1 MRISIF
7 GLGYVGSVTAAC
19 LARLGHEVIGVEP
32 NPVKVEMLNRGQ
44 SPIVEEGLEDLLK
57 ECIGNGRFKA
67 TADWSAAVN
76 NTEMA
81 FVCVGTPSLSNGNI
95 DMRYVRRSAEHIGA
109 ALKDKSDYFRVVIR
123 STVLPGTVENI
134 VIPSLEQASGRRVGQ
149 DFGVCMHPEF
159 LREGTSI
166 HDFYQPPKTVIGEYD
181 EKSGELVARLYE
193 SIPGPIIRT
202 SLRVAEMVKYAD
214 NCFHALKVTF
224 ANEIG
229 SICKEAGIDSHEVM
243 NIFCQDTKLNLSPS
257 YLKPGF
263 AFGGSCLPK
272 DLKAIVYEAKA
283 RDVRVPMLGSILESN
298 SNQIQRLIDKLVT
311 YKGRSI
317 GFLGLSFKGGTD
329 DLRSSPIVDVVEAML
344 GKGFEIRIYDEHV
357 SIARLIGANKEYI
370 EKEIPHISKLM
381 CASAAEV
388 VEKSGVVVVAHRDEK
403 LRRALDG
410 SRAGQ
415 VIVDVARIA
424 DRNHWNGS
432 EYYGIC
438 W

>member
-1 MRISIF
+1 M
-7 GLGYVGSVTAAC
+7 GYVGCVSGAC
-19 LARLGHEVIGVEP
+19 FAQMGHRVLGVEP
-32 NPVKVEMLNRGQ
+32 NSVKVDLINSGK
-44 SPIVEEGLEDLLK
+44 SPIVETGLDTLMAEVVQS
-57 ECIGNGRFKA
+57 RSFQA
-67 TADWSAAVN
+67 TSDWSRAINETDLAL
-76 NTEMA
+76 
-81 FVCVGTPSLSNGNI
+81 VCVGTPNRPNGSI
-95 DMRYVRRSAEHIGA
+95 DLRYVKRVCEQIGEGIAQRSNRFTVA
-109 ALKDKSDYFRVVIR
+109 IR
-123 STVLPGTVENI
+123 STVVPGTMDSL
-134 VIPSLEQASGRRVGQ
+134 VIPTIESSSGKKVGK

-166 HDFYQPPKTVIGEYD
+166 HDFYYPPKTVIGQYD
-181 EKSGELVARLYE
+181 EASGEPLAKLYE
-193 SIPGPIIRT
+193 SVPGPIIRT

-214 NCFHALKVTF
+214 NCFHALKITF

-229 SICKEAGIDSHEVM
+229 SICKDAGVDSHEVM
-243 NIFCQDTKLNLSPS
+243 NIFCQDTKLNISPS

-272 DLKAIVYEAKA
+272 DLKALIYEAKA
-283 RDVRVPMLGSILESN
+283 RDINVPMLNSLLESN
-298 SNQIQRLIDKLVT
+298 SHQIQRLVDKLVT

-329 DLRSSPIVDVVEAML
+329 DLRSSPIVDVVEAMI
-344 GKGFEIRIYDEHV
+344 GKGFDIRIYDEHV

-381 CASAAEV
+381 CASADEV
-388 VEKSGVVVVAHRDEK
+388 VDKSDVVVVAHRDEK
-403 LRRALDG
+403 LRNALDG
-410 SRAGQ
+410 IKSGR

-424 DRNHWNGS
+424 ERAQWNGS